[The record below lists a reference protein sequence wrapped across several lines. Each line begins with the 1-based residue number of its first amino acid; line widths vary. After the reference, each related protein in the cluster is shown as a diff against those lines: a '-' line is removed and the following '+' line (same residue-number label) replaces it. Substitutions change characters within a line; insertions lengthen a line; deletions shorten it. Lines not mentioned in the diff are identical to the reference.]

1 MAALSIQREH
11 RLGLERAR
19 ELARHWAEHAERAY
33 GMRCTLEHGPDED
46 RVRFHRGGVDGVLHV
61 SGTRLAIEARLGL
74 WLGALKSKIER
85 QIETGLDRM
94 LAEEAQRPAR
104 AGRSPARRADPE
116 PATARTAVPPRER

>member
-1 MAALSIQREH
+1 VAALSIQREH

-94 LAEEAQRPAR
+94 LAEEAQRPAGGGPVTG
-104 AGRSPARRADPE
+104 AARGS
-116 PATARTAVPPRER
+116 